1 MPDNNQRHLPKM
13 LKQGRLNRS
22 QDAKPPGKFGGRGS
36 IITNFQDVKWT
47 PKKLALV
54 IAALSIPY
62 LIVIT
67 GLIKA
72 GYIIIVLLMI
82 GFAILTGL
90 IYLALRWIEK
100 SDF

>member
-1 MPDNNQRHLPKM
+1 MSDNHRHLPKM
-13 LKQGRLNRS
+13 LRQGRLNRS
-22 QDAKPPGKFGGRGS
+22 QDAKPPEKFGSGGS
-36 IITNFQDVKWT
+36 IITNFQDIKWT

-67 GLIKA
+67 SLIKA
-72 GYIIIVLLMI
+72 GYTIVVLLMI

>member
-1 MPDNNQRHLPKM
+1 MPDNHHRHLPKM

-22 QDAKPPGKFGGRGS
+22 QDAKLPDKFGGSGS

-54 IAALSIPY
+54 IVALSIPY
-62 LIVIT
+62 LIVIIS
-67 GLIKA
+67 LIKA
-72 GYIIIVLLMI
+72 GYTVVVLLMI